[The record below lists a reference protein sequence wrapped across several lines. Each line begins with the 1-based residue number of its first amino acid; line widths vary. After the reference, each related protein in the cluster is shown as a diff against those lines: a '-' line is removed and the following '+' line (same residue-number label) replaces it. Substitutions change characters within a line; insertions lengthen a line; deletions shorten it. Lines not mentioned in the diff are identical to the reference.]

1 VVGHIALLSS
11 TGLRMAAAVSPA
23 ETAAVARWLYRFG
36 TLPRGPAI
44 ERDFGADDE
53 PMAVLG
59 LNKGGQTRRIL
70 EGVYDAATILGWYSF
85 TEPNALDQ
93 LPRACKLYISPR
105 PEALTDAF
113 PIIAEQFVRS
123 KVRCFKVGRGVE
135 GLLRPDKIIAYF
147 DGRTH
152 MEEVATALDASL
164 QGCPAQGTPFT
175 AEAAGGGL
183 LSWGVD
189 PPLGGELESWR
200 GWITKQLAASL
211 TAPRTSPG
219 VDPVSAA
226 LRDIASVGVDP
237 DHWSPSADVCWEPNP
252 P

>member
-1 VVGHIALLSS
+1 MLGHIALLSS

-44 ERDFGADDE
+44 ERDFGSDDE

-59 LNKGGQTRRIL
+59 MNKGGRTRRIL
-70 EGVYDAATILGWYSF
+70 EAAYDAATIQGWYSF
-85 TEPNALDQ
+85 TEPNGLDQ

-113 PIIAEQFVRS
+113 PIIAEQLVRFKVRS
-123 KVRCFKVGRGVE
+123 FKVGRGIE

-147 DGRTH
+147 EGRAQ
-152 MEEVATALDASL
+152 MEEVAAALDASL
-164 QGCPAQGTPFT
+164 LGCPAQGTPFT
-175 AEAAGGGL
+175 AEAAGHGL

-189 PPLGGELESWR
+189 PPLGNEAASWR
-200 GWITKQLAASL
+200 AWITKQLAASL
-211 TAPRTSPG
+211 TAPQTGPG
-219 VDPVSAA
+219 GDPVSAA
-226 LRDIASVGVDP
+226 LREIARAGVDP
-237 DHWSPSADVCWEPNP
+237 DHWIPSADVCWQPNP
-252 P
+252 L